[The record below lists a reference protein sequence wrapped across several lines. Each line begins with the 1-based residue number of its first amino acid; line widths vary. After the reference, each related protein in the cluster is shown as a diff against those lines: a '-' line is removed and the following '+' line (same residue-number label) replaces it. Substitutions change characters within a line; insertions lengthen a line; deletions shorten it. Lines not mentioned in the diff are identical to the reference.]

1 MFSKFIA
8 SPIQVS
14 SGKNDSSLVRSKS
27 INRQRLAA
35 FSTAMESIQAE
46 IEAADQD
53 EDVP

>member
-1 MFSKFIA
+1 M
-8 SPIQVS
+8 S

-35 FSTAMESIQAE
+35 FSTAMECIEAE
-46 IEAADQD
+46 IEAVDED

>member
-1 MFSKFIA
+1 MTSVKSDTA
-8 SPIQVS
+8 
-14 SGKNDSSLVRSKS
+14 LVRSKS

-46 IEAADQD
+46 IEVADED